1 MQPQRSPDGGIGRRA
16 GLKHQW
22 GNPCRFDPGSGYR
35 IGESLKTF
43 LDFIFIST
51 QLFAFPKDK
60 VKHFI
65 VAICSIFFRKN
76 NYLSSKFVTFAENYG
91 IMANEAKTSQLFR
104 KLLKS
109 KGYFDDNDIVVE
121 EQQSANKK
129 ISKLLQN
136 ASKSGSGKGYPDFII
151 TCGKFPNI
159 VIVVECKAD
168 IKYHESETH
177 DNYKDYAIDGSLL
190 YASFLSKEFDVI
202 AIGFS
207 GEKESLCELTHYIQ
221 LQEDKV
227 AHKMFGEG
235 GLMDIDS
242 YFNGLMQS
250 NYKFNQDFNRLIEY
264 TKDVNE
270 ELQEK
275 KIKER
280 LRALLISGILIALK
294 NERFKAEYKNYQAT
308 DDLVN
313 NLFNSIKAELE
324 CSDIPQSNKNSLIK
338 GYDFI
343 KSNISINDSS
353 PQGKQYLI
361 GLISNCDERINGFM
375 VTHKYIDTVS
385 QFYVEF
391 LRYANNDK
399 GLGIVLTP
407 PHITELF
414 CELAEINKDS
424 VVIDNCA
431 GTGGFLVSAMKR
443 MLEDAKGDIA
453 KETEIKRNQL
463 VGIEYDDEIYT
474 LLISNMIVHRDG
486 KTNITH
492 GDCFK
497 VDADVIKE
505 KFHPTVGL
513 LNPPYKNKGKGTE
526 ELEFVLNNLSMLE
539 KGGKCVAIMP
549 ISCVNDVTGKSYLL
563 KKKILEEHTLE
574 AVLSLPEELFHNSK
588 VNTVTCAVILTAHV
602 PYNENK
608 NKKTWFGYCRNDGFV
623 KRKNKGRIDD
633 LHKWAEIREKWVSA
647 YINREV
653 IPEFSL
659 MRRVTAKDEWCAEA
673 YLETQYEQLTEEDFL
688 DTVKNFYLFNL
699 KSTDLN
705 ENTEE
710 EEL

>member
-1 MQPQRSPDGGIGRRA
+1 
-16 GLKHQW
+16 
-22 GNPCRFDPGSGYR
+22 
-35 IGESLKTF
+35 
-43 LDFIFIST
+43 
-51 QLFAFPKDK
+51 
-60 VKHFI
+60 
-65 VAICSIFFRKN
+65 
-76 NYLSSKFVTFAENYG
+76 
-91 IMANEAKTSQLFR
+91 MANEAKTSQLFR

-177 DNYKDYAIDGSLL
+177 DNYKDYAIDGALL

-431 GTGGFLVSAMKR
+431 GTGGFLVSALKR